1 MLDTL
6 TDVEFACLTADP
18 VEDLHL
24 VGIVVG
30 SEHLPPLFPERLCAH
45 ISNTTGTSSDEDGL
59 IRHIDGSIG
68 ESIVAG
74 PTHEKVDS

>member
-6 TDVEFACLTADP
+6 TDVKFACLTADP
-18 VEDLHL
+18 VEVLL

-30 SEHLPPLFPERLCAH
+30 SLHLPPLFPERLCAR

-68 ESIVAG
+68 ESLVAG
-74 PTHEKVDS
+74 PTHEKVNS